1 MKLKNNTYIFSLLS
15 AFIFFNSCVSLTTLQ
30 SGRTLGKNNAEIG
43 VHYVDGK
50 YSQILDND
58 EDYIPVIGLKIQLG
72 LSENFDIG
80 FSADYTSMISTHFK
94 YQFLGNKT
102 SLFAVSGGFETGF
115 NFAGFLG
122 GLSINYLTV
131 PLYSSFH
138 PHKYFALYYSP
149 RYIFATGYQFASQS
163 KDPMGLTDRAN
174 LFGNSYGLSLGNHH
188 KVLFEIQHFDKVILK
203 PTGFAIG
210 YRFQF

>member
-1 MKLKNNTYIFSLLS
+1 M
-15 AFIFFNSCVSLTTLQ
+15 NSCVSLSTLQ
-30 SGRTLGKNNAEIG
+30 SGRTLGKHGTELG
-43 VHYVDGK
+43 VHYIGGK
-50 YSQILDND
+50 YSQILDNS
-58 EDYIPVIGLKIQLG
+58 EDHAPVIGLKMQFG
-72 LSENFDIG
+72 LTKNFDLG
-80 FSADYTSMISTHFK
+80 FSADYTSMISAHLK
-94 YQFLGNKT
+94 YQFLGSKT

-115 NFAGFLG
+115 NFAGLLS

-138 PHKYFALYYSP
+138 PQKYIALYYSP
-149 RYIFATGYQFASQS
+149 RYIFASDYQYASES
-163 KDPMGLTDRAN
+163 KDPMGLRDRAN
-174 LFGNSYGLSLGNHH
+174 LFGNSSGFSFGTKH